1 MVWWFSLLCSVSLE
15 ALEGW
20 HPTGDCPN
28 GRGTAGGHLGTA
40 SMEGDQAS
48 LCAPGRV
55 PRPWGAPPERRPGA
69 DGPERA
75 AEGVLCGAR

>member
-1 MVWWFSLLCSVSLE
+1 MASYWGLPKYPGDSWW
-15 ALEGW
+15 
-20 HPTGDCPN
+20 PPGD
-28 GRGTAGGHLGTA
+28 G

-69 DGPERA
+69 EGPERA
-75 AEGVLCGAR
+75 TEEVLCGAR